1 MRRWERIFIDGED
14 TNYQVSDDGLVRNS
28 YTKLIRKPFLGTTG
42 YYRVTL
48 YDSNGNKHIY
58 SIHRLA
64 ATAFCPISKE
74 YLDQGL
80 TYKDLVPDHKDMNK
94 LNNHYTN
101 LEWVTRK
108 VNTNRAFD
116 AFVGPVGEKSHL
128 AKMTDDMAR
137 KCCELLQQGLLSGEV
152 AEIVGV
158 SKKTV
163 VHIKAGECWTRISKD
178 YTFPKDPKLQKRMDE
193 QTIRHICTLILAGTR
208 SDKSIAE
215 QFGVSREHVRD
226 IRLGKKCVS
235 ISKNYFEPM
244 PKKK

>member
-1 MRRWERIFIDGED
+1 MRRWERIFIGDEETD
-14 TNYQVSDDGLVRNS
+14 YQVSDDGLVRNS
-28 YTKLIRKPFLGTTG
+28 YTKLIRKPFIGQTG
-42 YYRVTL
+42 YYRIQLSFHGHPITFGV
-48 YDSNGNKHIY
+48 
-58 SIHRLA
+58 HRLVA
-64 ATAFCPISKE
+64 QYFCPIAKE

-137 KCCELLQQGLLSGEV
+137 KCCELLQQGLPSGEV

-178 YTFPKDPKLQKRMDE
+178 YTFPKDPKFQKRMDE
-193 QTIRHICTLILAGTR
+193 RTIRNICTLILAGTR
-208 SDKSIAE
+208 TDKSIAE

-226 IRLGKKCVS
+226 IRLGKRCVD
-235 ISKNYFEPM
+235 ISKDYFEPM

>member
-1 MRRWERIFIDGED
+1 MRRWERIFVDGEE

-28 YTKLIRKPFLGTTG
+28 YTKLIRKPFLGET
-42 YYRVTL
+42 YYRIHLSVDGKKRA
-48 YDSNGNKHIY
+48 YC
-58 SIHRLA
+58 IHRLVA
-64 ATAFCPISKE
+64 EAFCPIDKKLVE
-74 YLDQGL
+74 QGL
-80 TYKDLVPDHKDMNK
+80 TFKDLVVDHKDMNK

-101 LEWVTRK
+101 LEWVTQK
-108 VNTNRAFD
+108 ENTNRAFN

-137 KCCELLQQGLLSGEV
+137 KCCELLQQGLPSGEV

-178 YTFPKDPKLQKRMDE
+178 YTFPKDPNHQKRMDE
-193 QTIRHICTLILAGTR
+193 QTIRHICTLILTGTR
-208 SDKSIAE
+208 TDKSIAE

-226 IRLGKKCVS
+226 IRLGKKCVA
-235 ISKNYFEPM
+235 ISKDYFEPM